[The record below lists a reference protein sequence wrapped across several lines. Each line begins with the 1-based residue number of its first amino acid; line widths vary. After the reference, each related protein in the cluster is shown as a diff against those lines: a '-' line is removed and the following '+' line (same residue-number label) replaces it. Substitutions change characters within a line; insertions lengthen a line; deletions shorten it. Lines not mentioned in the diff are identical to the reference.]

1 MIAVPSRRSSAA
13 PVPHAMLSFLSSLPA
28 APSADLVTSLPGFG
42 DLTSLPFKVYS
53 GYLTVPGPFTLT
65 DYDSLKIHYQLH
77 TAQSGADAPV
87 ATWHQGGPGG
97 SSIDVGL
104 YTEMGYFQ
112 ISDQGTYTST
122 QRCP

>member
-1 MIAVPSRRSSAA
+1 
-13 PVPHAMLSFLSSLPA
+13 MLSFVSSLPA
-28 APSADLVTSLPGFG
+28 APAADLVTSLPGFG
-42 DLTSLPFKVYS
+42 DLSSLPFKVYS
-53 GYLTVPGPFTLT
+53 GYLTVPGPFTRTPPAAFGAHTLPLT
-65 DYDSLKIHYQLH
+65 RSPHAGTVTEYDSLKIHYQLH

-112 ISDQGTYTST
+112 VSDQGTYAN
-122 QRCP
+122 